1 MRTRAVLGGTF
12 ASVAV
17 LVLGWQVG
25 TVTTAQPV
33 ASAAVATAT
42 SPDTGT
48 DATTVPDAAVP
59 DAATPDVATPDTTVP
74 DTTVPDTTV
83 PDTAPSTGAQD
94 GTFVGSVEST
104 RFGNMQVQV
113 TIAGGAITDVVA
125 LQVTD
130 NDRRSLEISNR
141 AVPVLRSEVLAAQS
155 AAVATVGGA
164 TYTSDGYLSSLQSA
178 LDSAG
183 F

>member
-25 TVTTAQPV
+25 TVASQPV
-33 ASAAVATAT
+33 ASAGVTTTAT
-42 SPDTGT
+42 TPDTT
-48 DATTVPDAAVP
+48 TPDTTTVPDA
-59 DAATPDVATPDTTVP
+59 TLPDTPTDATGS
-74 DTTVPDTTV
+74 DTNTE
-83 PDTAPSTGAQD
+83 TAPSTGTTAHD
-94 GTFVGSVEST
+94 GTFVGSVAST

-113 TIAGGAITDVVA
+113 TIADGAIADVVA

-130 NDRRSLEISNR
+130 HDRRSVQISNR

-155 AAVATVGGA
+155 ASVATVGGA

-178 LDSAG
+178 LDQAG

>member
-1 MRTRAVLGGTF
+1 VRTRAVLGGTF
-12 ASVAV
+12 ASAAV
-17 LVLGWQVG
+17 LVIGWQVG
-25 TVTTAQPV
+25 TVSTSEPLASVAATTPD
-33 ASAAVATAT
+33 ATTPDATTTPDPTTPDPTTTPDT
-42 SPDTGT
+42 SPDASNSAP
-48 DATTVPDAAVP
+48 AT
-59 DAATPDVATPDTTVP
+59 
-74 DTTVPDTTV
+74 
-83 PDTAPSTGAQD
+83 TAPSTTTAQD

-113 TIAGGAITDVVA
+113 TIAGGTITDVAA

-130 NDRRSLEISNR
+130 RERRSLEISNR

-155 AAVATVGGA
+155 AAVSTVGGA

-178 LDSAG
+178 LDAAG